1 VSFHNHFNTSDL
13 HCIGARP
20 VGCGVQLC
28 DLCIRLVQSQGKVK
42 RKAGKATK
50 HTLATSPSEILAS
63 AAFGLPSCHA
73 PPAPSSFPF
82 LLRTQFFGS
91 IPSQIGGHGPKGPFD
106 TSSVRGC
113 TPSHRLWCLDW
124 VAPVNATASRSRGR
138 ARNSSIVDGVECI
151 GIVVDVR

>member
-1 VSFHNHFNTSDL
+1 MYGCPVKRSGTFHNHFNTSDL
-13 HCIGARP
+13 HPEPLAFGSAPFAQFHCIGARP
-20 VGCGVQLC
+20 VGFAVQLC
-28 DLCIRLVQSQGKVK
+28 GLCIRLFQSQGKVK

-63 AAFGLPSCHA
+63 EILASAAFGLPPCHT

-91 IPSQIGGHGPKGPFD
+91 IPCQIGGHGPKGPFD

-113 TPSHRLWCLDW
+113 TPSHRLWCLD
-124 VAPVNATASRSRGR
+124 
-138 ARNSSIVDGVECI
+138 
-151 GIVVDVR
+151 